1 MSSVRKILLRV
12 LGGAFIVTGA
22 AGLFLP
28 FLQGVLLIA
37 VGVYILMVSSERLR
51 ERVHALAERSP
62 RLRRALDAAERF
74 ARRVFPH

>member
-1 MSSVRKILLRV
+1 MGPIRKILLRV
-12 LGGAFIVTGA
+12 LGGAFIVTGT

-28 FLQGVLLIA
+28 FLQGILLIA

-51 ERVHALAERSP
+51 ERMHALAERSP
-62 RLRRALDAAERF
+62 RLKRVLDAAERF